1 MFGEGTDAQ
10 GDGNNDR
17 DPINPGLSGRGSVVD
32 ALRDE
37 IRLIDTLGAQVVELS
52 ARVDNLTTNL
62 ADPNTAIPPALATT
76 LAADLSAATT
86 RLRRAVD
93 VITVTAATATI
104 NHAVHHRDGMRSERA
119 WLATHTGISRNEA
132 NRLAR
137 AATIDPVFEPF
148 RQAFTDRHIELGHL
162 NAATTILPTALTGTE
177 RDLAIELI
185 ASWQQRLIDVATDT
199 TVDQFTR
206 FCRELRAK
214 LTINGNSD
222 PSTDTSTAWTARTF
236 QNRWVL
242 NADLSADDGAQ
253 LETLLTERMQLI
265 RTRLTN
271 QHAQHT
277 NNADDADRADGV
289 DRVDGADGQVVLPT
303 QRQLRAM
310 ALMELVL
317 DGAGAKQPGRVGLYL
332 HINLEDLNTEPT
344 EHDLFTGANAHTEA
358 DLDITDTTLWNLL
371 ADADIT
377 PVFNH
382 NGQPL
387 CYGRTRRFAPPILR
401 RVLAHRD
408 RHCIWPGC
416 TTPANRTHTH
426 HLHTWANGG
435 TTDPNNTAGVC
446 PTDHH
451 HLHTNDF
458 TTTRNADGTLNTTR
472 PDGTPIPTT
481 PNYRTPT
488 RFERYARQHE
498 REHDR
503 ITGRL
508 DEHRSPPP
516 PRE

>member
-17 DPINPGLSGRGSVVD
+17 DPNNPGLSGRGSVVD

-62 ADPNTAIPPALATT
+62 ADPNTAIPLALAAT

-162 NAATTILPTALTGTE
+162 NAATTILPTELTGPE

-214 LTINGNSD
+214 LTINGDSD

-271 QHAQHT
+271 EHT

-310 ALMELVL
+310 ALMELAL

-408 RHCIWPGC
+408 RHCVSPGC

-451 HLHTNDF
+451 HLHTNRYAI
-458 TTTRNADGTLNTTR
+458 TRNADGTLNTTR

-488 RFERYARQHE
+488 RFERYAHQRQHD
-498 REHDR
+498 RDSDRDSDR

-508 DEHRSPPP
+508 DEH
-516 PRE
+516 

>member
-1 MFGEGTDAQ
+1 M
-10 GDGNNDR
+10 
-17 DPINPGLSGRGSVVD
+17 
-32 ALRDE
+32 
-37 IRLIDTLGAQVVELS
+37 
-52 ARVDNLTTNL
+52 
-62 ADPNTAIPPALATT
+62 
-76 LAADLSAATT
+76 
-86 RLRRAVD
+86 
-93 VITVTAATATI
+93 TAATATI

-162 NAATTILPTALTGTE
+162 NAATTILPTELTGTE

-199 TVDQFTR
+199 TIDQFTR

-408 RHCIWPGC
+408 RHCVWPGC

-426 HLHTWANGG
+426 HLNTWANGG

-446 PTDHH
+446 LTDHH

-488 RFERYARQHE
+488 RFERYAHQRQHD
-498 REHDR
+498 RDSDRDSDR

-508 DEHRSPPP
+508 DEHRKPP

>member
-17 DPINPGLSGRGSVVD
+17 DPNNPGLSGRGSVVD

-37 IRLIDTLGAQVVELS
+37 IRLIDTLGTQVVELS

-62 ADPNTAIPPALATT
+62 ADPNTAIPLALAAT

-162 NAATTILPTALTGTE
+162 NAATTILPTELTGPE

-199 TVDQFTR
+199 TIDQFTR

-271 QHAQHT
+271 EHT

-310 ALMELVL
+310 ALMELAL

-408 RHCIWPGC
+408 RHCVWPGC

-426 HLHTWANGG
+426 HLNTWANGG

-451 HLHTNDF
+451 HLHTNRYAI
-458 TTTRNADGTLNTTR
+458 TRNADGTLNTTR

-488 RFERYARQHE
+488 RFERYAHQRHH
-498 REHDR
+498 EHDR
-503 ITGRL
+503 DRITDRL
-508 DEHRSPPP
+508 DQHRKPPP

>member
-1 MFGEGTDAQ
+1 
-10 GDGNNDR
+10 
-17 DPINPGLSGRGSVVD
+17 
-32 ALRDE
+32 
-37 IRLIDTLGAQVVELS
+37 
-52 ARVDNLTTNL
+52 
-62 ADPNTAIPPALATT
+62 
-76 LAADLSAATT
+76 
-86 RLRRAVD
+86 
-93 VITVTAATATI
+93 
-104 NHAVHHRDGMRSERA
+104 MR
-119 WLATHTGISRNEA
+119 T
-132 NRLAR
+132 RLAR
-137 AATIDPVFEPF
+137 HTHRDQPQRSQPPRPRHHRPVFEPF

-162 NAATTILPTALTGTE
+162 NAATTILPTELTGTE

-199 TVDQFTR
+199 TIDQFTR

-214 LTINGNSD
+214 LTINGDSD

-271 QHAQHT
+271 EHAQHT

-408 RHCIWPGC
+408 RHCVWPGC

-488 RFERYARQHE
+488 RFERYAHQRQHDHE
-498 REHDR
+498 QPPAP
-503 ITGRL
+503 
-508 DEHRSPPP
+508 DEHETHHAKTP
-516 PRE
+516 PRPPRAPAKMGPTRPTSTSTSTPSTWGPTRPVT

>member
-17 DPINPGLSGRGSVVD
+17 DPNNPGLSGRGSVVD

-37 IRLIDTLGAQVVELS
+37 IRLIDTLGTQVVELS

-162 NAATTILPTALTGTE
+162 NAATTILPTELTGPE

-199 TVDQFTR
+199 TIDQFTR

-271 QHAQHT
+271 EHT

-303 QRQLRAM
+303 ERQLRAM

-458 TTTRNADGTLNTTR
+458 TTTRNADGTLHTTR

-488 RFERYARQHE
+488 RFERYAHQRHH
-498 REHDR
+498 EHDR
-503 ITGRL
+503 DRITDRL
-508 DEHRSPPP
+508 DEHRKPTP

>member
-10 GDGNNDR
+10 GGNDR
-17 DPINPGLSGRGSVVD
+17 DPNNPGLSGRWSVVD

-37 IRLIDTLGAQVVELS
+37 IRLIDTLGAQVVELTT
-52 ARVDNLTTNL
+52 RVDNLTTNL

-162 NAATTILPTALTGTE
+162 NAATTILPTELTGPE

-185 ASWQQRLIDVATDT
+185 ASWQQRLIDVATNT
-199 TVDQFTR
+199 TIDQFTR

-271 QHAQHT
+271 EHT

-426 HLHTWANGG
+426 HLNTWANGG

-451 HLHTNDF
+451 HLHTN
-458 TTTRNADGTLNTTR
+458 
-472 PDGTPIPTT
+472 
-481 PNYRTPT
+481 
-488 RFERYARQHE
+488 RYTIT
-498 REHDR
+498 DR
-503 ITGRL
+503 K
-508 DEHRSPPP
+508 SVV
-516 PRE
+516 

>member
-10 GDGNNDR
+10 GGNDR
-17 DPINPGLSGRGSVVD
+17 DNGDPGVSDRGSVVD

-37 IRLIDTLGAQVVELS
+37 IRLIDTLGTQVVELS

-62 ADPNTAIPPALATT
+62 ADPNTAIPLALATT

-162 NAATTILPTALTGTE
+162 NAATTILPTELTGPE

-271 QHAQHT
+271 EHT

-310 ALMELVL
+310 ALMELAL

-408 RHCIWPGC
+408 RHCVWPGC

-451 HLHTNDF
+451 HLHTNRYAI
-458 TTTRNADGTLNTTR
+458 TRNADGTLNTTR

-488 RFERYARQHE
+488 RFERYAHQRQHD
-498 REHDR
+498 RDSDRDSDR

-508 DEHRSPPP
+508 DEHPKPP